1 MCAVALEFVVW
12 QIFEHSQNKHEV
24 FTSLKVWSLRQR
36 GQLTRHVSWE
46 LNFRRNEQGHPGK
59 QKCKVINLIALI
71 HCVKSY
77 IVTYKKLH
85 KMMVLISYMI
95 VQGAICTLA
104 IIGSSKIN
112 WHTFSEFRVWPLR
125 WILRTGRTK
134 QLWQTGRC
142 TIGLCR
148 SCLATSSFQK
158 SQASQSWWFL
168 QIYENGKLH
177 FNLDFAILPKLLT

>member
-1 MCAVALEFVVW
+1 MWRICWYVCAVALEFVVW
-12 QIFEHSQNKHEV
+12 QIFDHSQNKEEV
-24 FTSLKVWSLRQR
+24 FTSLKVQSLPSLRRR
-36 GQLTRHVSWE
+36 GQFTRHVSWE
-46 LNFRRNEQGHPGK
+46 LHFRRNEQGHPGK
-59 QKCKVINLIALI
+59 QKCKVINLSFLI

-77 IVTYKKLH
+77 IVAYKKLL
-85 KMMVLISYMI
+85 KIMVLISYMI
-95 VQGAICTLA
+95 VQGEISLA
-104 IIGSSKIN
+104 IIGCSKVN

-142 TIGLCR
+142 TTGLCR

-168 QIYENGKLH
+168 QKLE
-177 FNLDFAILPKLLT
+177 K